1 MSNDPNNFQ
10 LMADAQKKRRD
21 ELHEARIA
29 ASPWLQSM
37 RKAIELQR
45 QMEKDGKQ

>member
-1 MSNDPNNFQ
+1 MDKDPNKWQ
-10 LMADAQKKRRD
+10 MMADAQKARRD
-21 ELHEARIA
+21 ELHEARME

>member
-1 MSNDPNNFQ
+1 MDTNSHKWK

-21 ELHEARIA
+21 ELHEMRVAG
-29 ASPWLQSM
+29 SPWLQAA

-45 QMEKDGKQ
+45 QMEQDGKQ